1 MSGSNVEGEKE
12 MHQEKLVDMIRTST
26 HDVFGTMLGLEL
38 TDCEASIGQAAPAP
52 VDGVVAIIGLAG
64 RWLGTGTFSVSAEGA
79 RKIASQMLMQ
89 EYAAVDEDVL
99 DAIGEITNMIVGNVK
114 TSLEEEYG
122 PMGLSIPT
130 VIYGRNFTTRSVGRN
145 EWIVVP
151 FKCDGSKL
159 EVHLC
164 LIPGNDN
171 QQTIR
176 QTAILSM
183 Q

>member
-1 MSGSNVEGEKE
+1 MQHEN
-12 MHQEKLVDMIRTST
+12 LVGMIRKSA
-26 HDVFGTMLGLEL
+26 HEVFETMLDLAL
-38 TDCEASIGQAAPAP
+38 TDGEAAFGQAAPSP
-52 VDGVVAIIGLAG
+52 IDGVVSIIGLAG
-64 RWLGTGTFSVSAEGA
+64 RWVGTGAFSVSTDGA
-79 RKIASQMLMQ
+79 RMIASRMLMQ
-89 EYAAVDEDVL
+89 EYSAVDDDVL
-99 DAIGEITNMIVGNVK
+99 DALGEITNMIIGNVK

-130 VIYGRNFTTRSVGRN
+130 VVYGHNFTTRSVGRN

-151 FKCDGSKL
+151 FLCQGASM

-164 LIPGNDN
+164 LVHGAESHHLA
-171 QQTIR
+171 R